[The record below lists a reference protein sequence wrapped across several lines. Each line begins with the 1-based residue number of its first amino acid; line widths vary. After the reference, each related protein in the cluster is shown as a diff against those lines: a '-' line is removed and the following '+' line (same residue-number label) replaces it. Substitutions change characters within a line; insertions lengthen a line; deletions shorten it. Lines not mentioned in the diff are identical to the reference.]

1 MRLNFAGLP
10 EEEIREGIRRIG
22 KNMGADSGLLS
33 TLMGTPPA
41 PQAGEKKTP
50 APKAPAPPGLADV
63 VELPRRRAK
72 GR

>member
-1 MRLNFAGLP
+1 MRLNFAGVP

-22 KNMGADSGLLS
+22 RIMGADTGMFGAL
-33 TLMGTPPA
+33 TGP
-41 PQAGEKKTP
+41 TP
-50 APKAPAPPGLADV
+50 APRPVPRPAKTQAPAPPGLADV